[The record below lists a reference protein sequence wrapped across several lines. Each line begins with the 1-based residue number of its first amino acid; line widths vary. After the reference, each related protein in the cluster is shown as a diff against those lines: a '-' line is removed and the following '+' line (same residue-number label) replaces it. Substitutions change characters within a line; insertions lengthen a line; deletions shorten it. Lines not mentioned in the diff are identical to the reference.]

1 MARQRTTTPPTGNAR
16 KPKATADRSG
26 GTRGAKPGGATANGA
41 TAVKKPAWYR
51 QLWQVYSLTRRY
63 DRGVSWWLLGGFLLA
78 GGASFVAAFF
88 IGGQG
93 VLALVLGAVLSV
105 LIGVLVAL
113 IVLARRADKALF
125 AQVEGQPGAT
135 SYALQQIRRGW
146 RVEQEPVAV
155 DPKSRDLVFRA
166 IGRPGIVLLTEGPL
180 PRVLRLAEAERKR
193 HSRLAS
199 GAPVHVIH
207 VGSGEDQVELRKV
220 RGRMA
225 RLPRALTS
233 AEVTTVA
240 KRVSALSAIR
250 APIPKGIDPYR
261 ARPDRKAT
269 RGR

>member
-1 MARQRTTTPPTGNAR
+1 MARQRTTPPPTGNAR
-16 KPKATADRSG
+16 TPKAG
-26 GTRGAKPGGATANGA
+26 ANGA

-63 DRGVSWWLLGGFLLA
+63 DRGVSWWMLASFLLA
-78 GGASFVAAFF
+78 GGAAFAAAYF

-93 VLALVLGAVLSV
+93 VIALVLAIVLSV
-105 LIGVLVAL
+105 FIGVLVAL
-113 IVLARRADKALF
+113 IVLARRADKALY

-135 SYALQQIRRGW
+135 AYALQQIRRGW
-146 RVEQEPVAV
+146 RIDQEPVAV

-180 PRVLRLAEAERKR
+180 PRVLRLADAERKR
-193 HSRLAS
+193 HARLAS

-207 VGSGEDQVELRKV
+207 VGPGEDQVELRKV

-233 AEVTTVA
+233 AEVSSVA
-240 KRVSALSAIR
+240 KRVSALSATR

-261 ARPDRKAT
+261 ARPNRKAT